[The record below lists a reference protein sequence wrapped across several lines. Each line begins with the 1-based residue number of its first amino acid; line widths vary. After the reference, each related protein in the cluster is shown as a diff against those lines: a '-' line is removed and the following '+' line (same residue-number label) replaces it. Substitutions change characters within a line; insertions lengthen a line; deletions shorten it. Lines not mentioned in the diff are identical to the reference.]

1 MMGFYIINKDKLDI
15 LFCRPLSLKADEAEI
30 DEIVKLLL
38 SFYVKTEEQSS
49 LEELQILKF
58 SNSKVLF
65 MSKYSFLFV
74 LLSPPNY
81 STEMVSSQLFFFMKL
96 FLNAFEI
103 KDEKSANEFM
113 EELEGIKRRE
123 VSESLSHSF
132 MLWNV
137 LDLHIEDI
145 DKRNMIEVF
154 ENILN
159 SIWMGIRMYEVE
171 SETKDERFKIEA
183 LITNFKEFLE
193 KNAYNLRKS
202 FELQEEEGF
211 SFTDIDVQK
220 GTTTEIQMEFILI
233 LKHMIEHL
241 EEIIGIEG
249 LRQVISYKLPITM
262 KMEWDR
268 LLGLGVLQDI
278 LASVWR

>member
-1 MMGFYIINKDKLDI
+1 MMGFYIINKDKLDV
-15 LFCRPLSLKADEAEI
+15 LFCRPLSKKADEAAV
-30 DEIVKLLL
+30 DSIVQLLL
-38 SFYVKTEEQSS
+38 HFYVKTEEQPS
-49 LEELQILKF
+49 LEELQVLKF

-74 LLSPPNY
+74 LLSPPNF

-159 SIWMGIRMYEVE
+159 SIWMGIRMFEVE
-171 SETKDERFKIEA
+171 SEKKDDKITIEN
-183 LITNFKEFLE
+183 LIINFKEFLY
-193 KNAYNLRKS
+193 KNAYNLKKS
-202 FELQEEEGF
+202 FELKEDAGF
-211 SFTDIDVQK
+211 DFCNVDVQK
-220 GTTTEIQMEFILI
+220 GTTTEIKMEFILL
-233 LKHMIEHL
+233 LKHIIEHL
-241 EEIIGIEG
+241 EEDIGIEG
-249 LRQVISYKLPITM
+249 LRQVISYKLPVTM
-262 KMEWDR
+262 KMEWER
-268 LLGLGVLQDI
+268 LLGLGVLQDV

>member
-38 SFYVKTEEQSS
+38 SFYVKTEEQPS

-159 SIWMGIRMYEVE
+159 SIWMGIRMFDVE
-171 SETKDERFKIEA
+171 SETRSDNFTIEN
-183 LITNFKEFLE
+183 LIINFKEFLN
-193 KNAYNLRKS
+193 KNAYNLKKA
-202 FELQEEEGF
+202 FELKEDEGF
-211 SFTDIDVQK
+211 DFCNVDVQR
-220 GTTTEIQMEFILI
+220 GTTTEIQMEFIVL
-233 LKHMIEHL
+233 LKHIIEHL
-241 EEIIGIEG
+241 EEHIGLEG
-249 LRQVISYKLPITM
+249 LRQVISYKLPVTM
-262 KMEWDR
+262 KMEWER